1 MAVASRPSLSPMA
14 ASTQDEPPPAAR
26 RRSASG
32 SFHGRVKPLSCH
44 SRIAAAYRRS
54 GSGSILT
61 AEAYSSCP
69 SPACDVTYPDVLI
82 EAGCGS
88 LLSGLD
94 ARLAMLRACRFCKPC
109 RVQCTNGARCRIGA
123 GRPLGNCACRMSAYR
138 PLLWVLA
145 DGRIAEDETTW
156 PRGG

>member
-1 MAVASRPSLSPMA
+1 MAVASRPSSSPMA

-44 SRIAAAYRRS
+44 SRIAASYRRS

-69 SPACDVTYPDVLI
+69 SPACGALSRQGQRSPEQPVHDFSTAAQLGHDYLPVDRLGRQGALVPNEVGDVFERHP
-82 EAGCGS
+82 
-88 LLSGLD
+88 
-94 ARLAMLRACRFCKPC
+94 
-109 RVQCTNGARCRIGA
+109 IGA
-123 GRPLGNCACRMSAYR
+123 EQRDKRVPQL
-138 PLLWVLA
+138 
-145 DGRIAEDETTW
+145 
-156 PRGG
+156 PRHPVGTQVCCLRDLPEL